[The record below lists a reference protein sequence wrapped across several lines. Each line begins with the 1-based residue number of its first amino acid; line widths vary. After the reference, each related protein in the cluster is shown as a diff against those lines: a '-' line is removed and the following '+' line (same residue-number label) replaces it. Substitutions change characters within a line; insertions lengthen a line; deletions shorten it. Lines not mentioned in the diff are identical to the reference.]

1 MPTPLEDLDALLRG
15 DMATVNRLIV
25 ERMDSPVSLIP
36 QLAGYLVNSG
46 GKRIRPLLTLAAA
59 RLCGFEGPEDHA
71 RLAAAVEFIHTA
83 TLLHDDVVDGSEER
97 RGKTSANLVFGN
109 KASVLVGDFLFSRAF
124 DLMVAVGSVDI
135 LGVLSRASSII
146 AEGEVLQ
153 LLATND
159 LETDQARYIE
169 IIKGKTAALFAAST
183 QVGAMVAGQSADTVE
198 RLRVYG
204 EALGIAFQIAD
215 DALDYAADRARLGK
229 AIGDDFRDGKVTLPV
244 ILAYADGA
252 AEERTFWERC
262 IGEGGGEAGVSEADL
277 QQAIALIVQHQAIPR
292 ALDMATQY
300 AAIAKSALTP
310 LLHNEMGRLL
320 ERLSDF
326 VIRRDH

>member
-1 MPTPLEDLDALLRG
+1 MPTPLEDLDALLRD

-59 RLCGFEGPEDHA
+59 RLCGFEGSEDHA

-97 RGKTSANLVFGN
+97 RGKASANLVFGN

-124 DLMVAVGSVDI
+124 DLMVTVGSVEI

-159 LETDQARYIE
+159 LETDEARYIE

-183 QVGAMVAGQSADTVE
+183 QVGAMVAGQSADTVD

-244 ILAYADGA
+244 ILAYSDGT
-252 AEERTFWERC
+252 AEERGFWERC

-277 QQAIALIVQHQAIPR
+277 QQAIALIGQHQAIPR
-292 ALDMATQY
+292 ALEKATQY
-300 AAIAKSALTP
+300 AALAKDALTP
-310 LLHNEMGRLL
+310 LLHSEMGTVLD
-320 ERLSDF
+320 RLSDF